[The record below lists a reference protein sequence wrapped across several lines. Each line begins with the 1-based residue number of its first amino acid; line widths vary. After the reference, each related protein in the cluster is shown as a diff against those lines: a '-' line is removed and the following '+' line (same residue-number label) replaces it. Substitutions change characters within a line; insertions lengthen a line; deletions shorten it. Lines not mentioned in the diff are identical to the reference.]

1 MTRPILAVEGLSK
14 RHYHGAQTGY
24 IALRAL
30 VETGRSEAQ
39 IAKPS
44 FFSRFGE
51 PFWALR
57 DISFEVGPGERL
69 AVIGGNG
76 AGKSTLL
83 KILARVVRPTTGRA
97 WHRGRMAAMLEVGT
111 GFNTDLTGRENATV
125 NAAVMGMDSRFIKRK
140 LDEIVAF
147 AELEEAIDTPLKFYS
162 TGMKARLAFS
172 IAAFMEPDI
181 LIADEVL
188 AVGDAKFQRACLQK
202 MSSLGEQGSTVI
214 FVSHSMPQV
223 LRLCTRGIWLDQGK
237 VVMDGA
243 VADVAAAYG
252 AKQMNMT
259 GEDYENYRPKDAKD
273 PVRLV
278 SLRALKADGEP
289 TTQFDV
295 RDPVTLEL
303 RYEVL
308 ADGLQV
314 APEISLIDA
323 NHQEILVTGVRQA
336 QQAAATSAPGAY
348 VGHVTV
354 PGDLLN
360 EGVHHL
366 TVRVLSFER
375 HERLA
380 ESREALTLFVGD
392 QATGDSARGD
402 YLGPISG
409 MVRPKLDW
417 TIRLDPQ
424 AVRG

>member
-24 IALRAL
+24 IALRSL
-30 VETGRSEAQ
+30 MEAGDTDEP
-39 IAKPS
+39 AERPS
-44 FFSRFGE
+44 FFSRFGQ

-57 DISFEVGPGERL
+57 DVSFSIEPGERL

-83 KILARVVRPTTGRA
+83 KILARVVRPTRGRA
-97 WHRGRMAAMLEVGT
+97 WYRGRIAALLEVGT
-111 GFNTDLTGRENATV
+111 GFNTDLTGRENAMI
-125 NAAVMGMDSRFIKRK
+125 NAALMGMDSRFIKK
-140 LDEIVAF
+140 NLDEIVAF
-147 AELEEAIDTPLKFYS
+147 AELEDAIDTPLKFYS
-162 TGMKARLAFS
+162 TGMRARLAFS
-172 IAAFMEPDI
+172 IASFMEPDI

-243 VADVAAAYG
+243 VADVASAYG
-252 AKQMNMT
+252 SKQMNMT
-259 GEDYENYRPKDAKD
+259 GEDYENYRPKDARD
-273 PVRLV
+273 PVRLI
-278 SLRALKADGEP
+278 SLRALKADGEA

-295 RDPVTLEL
+295 RDPITFEL

-308 ADGLQV
+308 SDGLQV

-323 NHQEILVTGVRQA
+323 NHQEILVTGVRESK
-336 QQAAATSAPGAY
+336 QAAATSAPGHYA
-348 VGHVTV
+348 GRVTI

-366 TVRVLSFER
+366 TVRILSFER

-380 ESREALTLFVGD
+380 ESREALTLFIGD
-392 QATGDSARGD
+392 QAIGDSARGD
-402 YLGPISG
+402 YLGPIGG

-417 TIRLDPQ
+417 IIAPDRL
-424 AVRG
+424 AAKG

>member
-1 MTRPILAVEGLSK
+1 
-14 RHYHGAQTGY
+14 
-24 IALRAL
+24 
-30 VETGRSEAQ
+30 
-39 IAKPS
+39 
-44 FFSRFGE
+44 
-51 PFWALR
+51 
-57 DISFEVGPGERL
+57 
-69 AVIGGNG
+69 
-76 AGKSTLL
+76 
-83 KILARVVRPTTGRA
+83 
-97 WHRGRMAAMLEVGT
+97 
-111 GFNTDLTGRENATV
+111 
-125 NAAVMGMDSRFIKRK
+125 MGMDSRFIRRN

-147 AELEEAIDTPLKFYS
+147 AELEDAIDTPLKFYS
-162 TGMKARLAFS
+162 TGMRARLAFS

-243 VADVAAAYG
+243 VAEVAAAYG

-273 PVRLV
+273 PVRLL
-278 SLRALKADGEP
+278 SLRALQAGGEA

-308 ADGLQV
+308 TPGLQV

-336 QQAAATSAPGAY
+336 EQATAFSAPGTY
-348 VGHVTV
+348 LGRVTL
-354 PGDLLN
+354 PGDLLT

-380 ESREALTLFVGD
+380 ESREALTLFIGD
-392 QATGDSARGD
+392 QAGGDSSRGD
-402 YLGPISG
+402 YLGPIG
-409 MVRPKLDW
+409 GLIRPKLDW
-417 TIRLDPQ
+417 TIRPE
-424 AVRG
+424 AGSSNG